1 MNVNTNNT
9 PNTISFFLRKYVTCT
24 IVLDGNRWL
33 AKQHSMNK
41 RHRKMFTRV
50 INFSTPVCTSV
61 ILPLQVAKTTHKEE
75 K

>member
-50 INFSTPVCTSV
+50 IR
-61 ILPLQVAKTTHKEE
+61 
-75 K
+75 